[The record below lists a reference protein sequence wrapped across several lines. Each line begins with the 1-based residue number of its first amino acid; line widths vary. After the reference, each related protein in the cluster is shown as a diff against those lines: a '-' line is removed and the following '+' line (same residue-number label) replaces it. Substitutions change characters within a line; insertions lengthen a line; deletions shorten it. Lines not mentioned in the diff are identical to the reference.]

1 MEKAEG
7 TDAHTR
13 ERLEAMLEFF
23 EMSNA
28 WAEQVQKTPTPILLK
43 AVKMGERVFKLLG
56 LTN

>member
-1 MEKAEG
+1 
-7 TDAHTR
+7 
-13 ERLEAMLEFF
+13 MLEFF